1 MRCSTARFSD
11 CSASSSADSEPRF
24 WFSRSVFTINICWL
38 SAYFDS
44 SSGSVNASPAATPSF
59 EISMKNA
66 SDVAVPSPGRA
77 SAATAR

>member
-1 MRCSTARFSD
+1 MRCSTARFSA
-11 CSASSSADSEPRF
+11 CSVRSPCASDARR
-24 WFSRSVFTINICWL
+24 WCSRSVLTISICWL

-44 SSGSVNASPAATPSF
+44 SSGSVKASPAATPSF

-66 SDVAVPSPGRA
+66 SEVPLPSPGRA